1 MENSKTS
8 ASAQLLPGSNP
19 VEIPGSHAS
28 LSGVLEMPEG
38 GEPKAFALFAHC
50 FTCGKDFLPQKRI
63 TQGLARAGIATLRFD
78 FGGLGA
84 SEGQFADTSFLTNL
98 DDLMAGAAWVEQH
111 YRAPELLVGHSLGG
125 AAVLAVAGKLPGVQ
139 AVATI
144 GAPADP
150 AHVTELF
157 SDQKEAIL
165 REGEADVKLAG
176 RNFRIGRKFIEDL
189 ETFNHKSL
197 LQSMR
202 GIDVLILHSPM
213 DQVVSIENAA
223 ENFALLKHP
232 KSFISLA
239 GADHLLLDAGA
250 ADYVAALIEVWARRS
265 LSS

>member
-1 MENSKTS
+1 MNTS
-8 ASAQLLPGSNP
+8 QSPASATFAPRSNP
-19 VEIPGSHAS
+19 VEIPGSQAV
-28 LSGVLEMPEG
+28 LAGVLELPEN
-38 GEPKAFALFAHC
+38 GEPRVFALFAHC

-63 TQGLARAGIATLRFD
+63 ARALARAGIATLRFD

-84 SEGQFADTSFLTNL
+84 SEGEFAETSFLTNL
-98 DDLMAGAAWVEQH
+98 DDLMAGAAWLEQH

-125 AAVLAVAGKLPGVQ
+125 AAVLAAAGELPGVR

-144 GAPADP
+144 GAPSDP
-150 AHVTELF
+150 AHVTQLF
-157 SDQKEAIL
+157 ADQKAAIL
-165 REGEADVKLAG
+165 SEGEADVKLAG
-176 RNFRIGRKFIEDL
+176 RTFRIGRKFVEDF

-197 LQSMR
+197 LQSLR
-202 GIDVLILHSPM
+202 GIDVLILHSPL

-239 GADHLLLDAGA
+239 GADHLLLEAGA

>member
-1 MENSKTS
+1 MEKSKSPAPVTL
-8 ASAQLLPGSNP
+8 APGSNP
-19 VEIPGSHAS
+19 VEIPGSRAA
-28 LSGVLEMPEG
+28 LAGVLEMPEG

-63 TQGLARAGIATLRFD
+63 TRALARSGIATLRFD

-84 SEGQFADTSFLTNL
+84 SEGQFAETSFLTNL
-98 DDLMAGAAWVEQH
+98 DDSMAGAAWLEQH

-125 AAVLAVAGKLPGVQ
+125 AAVLAVAGKVPGVR

-150 AHVTELF
+150 AHVTGLF
-157 SDQKEAIL
+157 PDQKATIL
-165 REGEADVKLAG
+165 SEGEADVKLAG
-176 RNFRIGRKFIEDL
+176 RSFRVGRKFIEDL
-189 ETFNHKSL
+189 ESFNHKSL
-197 LQSMR
+197 LQGLR
-202 GIDVLILHSPM
+202 GIDVLILHSPL

-265 LSS
+265 LM